1 MVVGR
6 TDHLPGG
13 AAPNWVSPKQ
23 GSGPMARH
31 AVTLVL
37 LRSKYLG
44 LGFRWSENAYSM
56 DAFCLLAALDCNR
69 SVGIIRAK
77 IPHDLSNSAKY
88 YIPMNTSDIIGP
100 MRMWHKLSVGRKIQ

>member
-31 AVTLVL
+31 AVT
-37 LRSKYLG
+37 RPI
-44 LGFRWSENAYSM
+44 
-56 DAFCLLAALDCNR
+56 DI
-69 SVGIIRAK
+69 GI
-77 IPHDLSNSAKY
+77 L
-88 YIPMNTSDIIGP
+88 
-100 MRMWHKLSVGRKIQ
+100 

>member
-31 AVTLVL
+31 AVTA
-37 LRSKYLG
+37 LRKFG
-44 LGFRWSENAYSM
+44 
-56 DAFCLLAALDCNR
+56 
-69 SVGIIRAK
+69 IRA
-77 IPHDLSNSAKY
+77 Y
-88 YIPMNTSDIIGP
+88 YSPGGLLGT
-100 MRMWHKLSVGRKIQ
+100 VA

>member
-31 AVTLVL
+31 AVTSPPPKQNPPSLGLEREKKKKKFGSLRLPASLSFPPVESFPQPFFFLLL
-37 LRSKYLG
+37 LRSAVVPPSTAG
-44 LGFRWSENAYSM
+44 L
-56 DAFCLLAALDCNR
+56 
-69 SVGIIRAK
+69 
-77 IPHDLSNSAKY
+77 
-88 YIPMNTSDIIGP
+88 
-100 MRMWHKLSVGRKIQ
+100 

>member
-31 AVTLVL
+31 AVTPCAISVNRPFSFLSFSYPKAL
-37 LRSKYLG
+37 QSSSKG
-44 LGFRWSENAYSM
+44 
-56 DAFCLLAALDCNR
+56 
-69 SVGIIRAK
+69 
-77 IPHDLSNSAKY
+77 
-88 YIPMNTSDIIGP
+88 TSP
-100 MRMWHKLSVGRKIQ
+100 R

>member
-31 AVTLVL
+31 AVTEILYF
-37 LRSKYLG
+37 KLG
-44 LGFRWSENAYSM
+44 
-56 DAFCLLAALDCNR
+56 
-69 SVGIIRAK
+69 
-77 IPHDLSNSAKY
+77 Y
-88 YIPMNTSDIIGP
+88 YILVYPMLVYYVLTRSGLVYYVLVY
-100 MRMWHKLSVGRKIQ
+100 KVLYQF